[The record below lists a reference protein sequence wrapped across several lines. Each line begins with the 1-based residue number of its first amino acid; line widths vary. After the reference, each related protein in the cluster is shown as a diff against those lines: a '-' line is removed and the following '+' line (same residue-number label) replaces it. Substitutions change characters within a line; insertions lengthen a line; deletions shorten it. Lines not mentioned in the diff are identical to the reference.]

1 MKPQAQPPF
10 AAEVSWAQV
19 HAYRLSRHHL
29 IDRAPKQDLT
39 RVVGDISGAQA
50 QVMSAAEMQIGVRA
64 ECTPADVRDALWK
77 KKSLVKTWLMRG
89 TLHLVPASDLP
100 VFTAAMSARW
110 MRATNAWLKWVQM
123 SEAELYTVIDAI
135 GEAMDD
141 QALTREELIAR
152 VGKGRPAR
160 IHEALKSGWGG
171 LLKPVARQGLLC
183 FGPSRGQSVTFVN
196 PRKWL
201 PAWREL
207 DPGDALT
214 EMARRYLRTYGPG
227 TKHDFARWWGSWQGV
242 GKAAWAG
249 LEQELVQV
257 SIEGR
262 PAEMLAGELGR
273 LAAQEAT
280 SSVQLLPAFDPYLMG
295 HSTREHL
302 FEKQYSPRVSRVAG
316 WISPV
321 VLIDGRVEGTWTQQ
335 VKKKDLLINI
345 EAFTKIP
352 VRLKPRLRERAAR
365 IGEALGYPSANVK
378 VTF

>member
-1 MKPQAQPPF
+1 MTTDPI
-10 AAEVSWAQV
+10 EVSWSQV
-19 HAYRLSRHHL
+19 HAYRLTRHHL
-29 IDRAPKQDLT
+29 VTRAPRKDVT
-39 RVVGDISGAQA
+39 HVVGDISGVQA

-64 ECTPADVRDALWK
+64 ECKPADVRDALWRK
-77 KKSLVKTWLMRG
+77 RSLVKTWLMRG

-123 SEAELYTVIDAI
+123 SEAELFTVIDAI
-135 GEAMDD
+135 GDSMGD
-141 QALTREELIAR
+141 QALTRDELIAR
-152 VGKGRPAR
+152 VGKGRPPR

-171 LLKPVARQGLLC
+171 LLKPVARKGLLC

-201 PAWREL
+201 PEWREL
-207 DPGDALT
+207 DPGEALT
-214 EMARRYLRTYGPG
+214 EMARRYLRTYGPA
-227 TKHDFARWWGSWQGV
+227 TKEDFARWWGSWQGV

-249 LEQELVQV
+249 LEKELVAV

-262 PAEMLAGELGR
+262 RADMLGADVRR
-273 LAAQEAT
+273 LAAQQAT

-295 HSTREHL
+295 HRTREHL
-302 FEKQYSPRVSRVAG
+302 FDKQYSPRVSRVAG

-321 VLIDGRVEGTWTQQ
+321 VLIDGRVEGTWTHQ
-335 VKKKDLLINI
+335 VKKKDLLINV
-345 EAFTKIP
+345 EPFTKIP
-352 VRLKPRLRERAAR
+352 TRLKPALRARATE

-378 VTF
+378 VVF